1 MEEKRQRPDDE
12 DAGDEEGCIECSR
25 PGLIIYCDSCDGGR
39 LCSER
44 RACLHYFLER
54 AQLFHAN
61 RHGRSLRLARDAGY
75 CLECAGLTYENIP
88 PEEDPWSV
96 DLALKFPMSL
106 THCYIL
112 SKIVLAI
119 ADVLTEAKKAS

>member
-54 AQLFHAN
+54 AQFFHAN
-61 RHGRSLRLARDAGY
+61 LHGQSLRLARDAGY

-96 DLALKFPMSL
+96 DLALKFYISL
-106 THCYIL
+106 MHFCIS
-112 SKIVLAI
+112 SKILLTI
-119 ADVLTEAKKAS
+119 AGVPTEAKKAS